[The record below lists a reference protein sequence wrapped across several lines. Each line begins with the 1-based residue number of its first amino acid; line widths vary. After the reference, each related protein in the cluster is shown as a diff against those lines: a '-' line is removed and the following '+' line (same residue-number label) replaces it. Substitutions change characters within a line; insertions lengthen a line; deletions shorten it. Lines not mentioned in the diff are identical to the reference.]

1 MDKRLSDKDLV
12 NKVPPAPMFDKKRNE
27 YVERTSNV
35 SNLMNMVPPP
45 PKRRKNRIP
54 HSPS

>member
-27 YVERTSNV
+27 YVERTSNL

-45 PKRRKNRIP
+45 PKKTEKSYFAQSI
-54 HSPS
+54 